1 MKRIIAGIALF
12 VLSAAGSIKV
22 SAGGVYTPHIKH
34 QQQNEQARIY
44 HGVRTGQITRGEMVR
59 LENEQARIHHL
70 KKCAKADGKVTR
82 RERKYINHQ
91 EAKASRHIY
100 HQKHDGQHRF

>member
-1 MKRIIAGIALF
+1 MYMKRIIIGIALF
-12 VLSAAGSIKV
+12 VIGAAGSAKV
-22 SAGGVYTPHIKH
+22 DAQGKYAPHSSHH
-34 QQQNEQARIY
+34 QANEQARIY

-59 LENEQARIHHL
+59 LEKEQAKIHHL

-91 EAKASRHIY
+91 EARASRHIY
-100 HQKHDGQHRF
+100 H